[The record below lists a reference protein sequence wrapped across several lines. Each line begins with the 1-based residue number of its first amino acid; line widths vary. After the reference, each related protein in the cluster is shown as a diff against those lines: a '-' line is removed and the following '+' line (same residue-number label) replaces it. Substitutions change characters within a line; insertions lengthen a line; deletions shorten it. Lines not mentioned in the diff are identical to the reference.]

1 MLTLGIGVST
11 LGARLNKLEVLLASI
26 ASQTF
31 LPHQIVIIAQSDDQL
46 IGSEIQSIAIKYSLN
61 ISVHLSSEKG
71 LSKSRNLATKILN
84 TDLII
89 LSDDDIEYD
98 SSAFENVIGVF
109 SAYPD
114 IHIATFKIHLSDDRD
129 VEYKNYNTNIFI
141 HNVKTSFRVWSPE
154 IVYRRD
160 IFSNTLLF
168 DEAFGLGA
176 RWPTGEENIL
186 LIDSLKQG
194 LKLMYFPIIFAF
206 HPPESS
212 GYNLDSSQM
221 INKGAMFARM
231 FDNKGLLFAIGFC
244 IKKIFSREA
253 DCFSPKYMGRGFIEY
268 KTHKHLYTRTKV

>member
-11 LGARLNKLEVLLASI
+11 LGTRLNKLESLLASI

-31 LPHQIVIIAQSDDQL
+31 SPQQIVIIVQSNDRLIEDRIQL
-46 IGSEIQSIAIKYSLN
+46 IALKYSLN

-71 LSKSRNLATKILN
+71 LSKSRNLAAKILN
-84 TDLII
+84 TDLVI

-98 SSAFENVIGVF
+98 PSAFENVIGVF
-109 SAYPD
+109 SLHPD
-114 IHIATFKIHLSDDRD
+114 MHIATFKIHLSDNRD
-129 VEYKNYNTNIFI
+129 VEYKNYNTNLFV

-154 IVYRRD
+154 IVYRKD

-176 RWPTGEENIL
+176 QWPTGEENIL

-231 FDNKGLLFAIGFC
+231 FDNKGLLFVIGFC
-244 IKKIFSREA
+244 VKKIFSREA
-253 DCFSPKYMGRGFIEY
+253 DYHSLKYIIRGFTEY
-268 KTHKHLYTRTKV
+268 KTHKHLYIRTKI